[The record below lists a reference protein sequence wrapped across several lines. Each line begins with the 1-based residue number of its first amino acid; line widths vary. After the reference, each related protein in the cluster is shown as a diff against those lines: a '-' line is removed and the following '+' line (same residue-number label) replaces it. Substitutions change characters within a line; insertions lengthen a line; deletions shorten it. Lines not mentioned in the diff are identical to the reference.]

1 MHFRNLKKSQGEV
14 HLDDS
19 LESDRDGN
27 PLKLQDTISDSRDLA
42 EDLEKKIQWEK
53 VARYIENMEDE
64 REKEIII
71 LRYGLDN
78 KKPLT
83 QREVAARLNI
93 SRSYVSRIEKKVLSD
108 IKRSAE

>member
-1 MHFRNLKKSQGEV
+1 MHFRNMKKSAGDV

-19 LESDRDGN
+19 LESDKDGN
-27 PLKLQDTISDSRDLA
+27 PLTLQDTISDSRDMA

-53 VARYIENMEDE
+53 VADHIKNMEDE

-78 KKPLT
+78 KKPLA

-108 IKRSAE
+108 IKKHTE